1 MLIASKSHQ
10 IIELWF
16 GFGIRI
22 RVMVRVRVSVSVMVR
37 IRIRVWVRVKVSV
50 MVRTALIQVIDSL
63 KLNRGPKNSMQWQP
77 LSIYERHSML
87 SIIVFF
93 WID

>member
-16 GFGIRI
+16 GFGFG
-22 RVMVRVRVSVSVMVR
+22 

>member
-22 RVMVRVRVSVSVMVR
+22 RVMVSVSVMVR

-63 KLNRGPKNSMQWQP
+63 KLAVDQKTVCSGSLYRFTKGIRCYRS
-77 LSIYERHSML
+77 LCSSG
-87 SIIVFF
+87 
-93 WID
+93 

>member
-16 GFGIRI
+16 GFGFGIRI
-22 RVMVRVRVSVSVMVR
+22 RVMVRVSVMV
-37 IRIRVWVRVKVSV
+37 RIRVWVRVKVSV

-63 KLNRGPKNSMQWQP
+63 KLAVDQKTVCSGSLYRFTKGIRCYRS
-77 LSIYERHSML
+77 LCSSG
-87 SIIVFF
+87 
-93 WID
+93 

>member
-16 GFGIRI
+16 GFGFGIRI
-22 RVMVRVRVSVSVMVR
+22 RVMVRVSVMV
-37 IRIRVWVRVKVSV
+37 RIRVWVRVKVSV

>member
-22 RVMVRVRVSVSVMVR
+22 RVMVSVSVMV
-37 IRIRVWVRVKVSV
+37 RIRVWVRVKVSV

-63 KLNRGPKNSMQWQP
+63 KLNRGP
-77 LSIYERHSML
+77 
-87 SIIVFF
+87 
-93 WID
+93 